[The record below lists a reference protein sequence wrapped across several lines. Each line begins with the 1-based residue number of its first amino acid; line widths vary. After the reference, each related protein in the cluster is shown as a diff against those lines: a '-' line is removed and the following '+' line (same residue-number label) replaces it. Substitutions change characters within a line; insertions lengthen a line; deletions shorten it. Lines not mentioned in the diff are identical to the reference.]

1 MLNKRSIDFIIQHEA
16 GGRAYYD
23 KVLQKPT
30 WPGGE
35 SGITIGLGYDLGYNT
50 EKQFIKDW
58 GKTLTEANIK
68 TLKTVLGL
76 KGEKAKI
83 SLKGDLLNIR
93 IPYNIAYDVFVK
105 CMVPRYYKL
114 ALTIYPGLN
123 ELNED
128 TQGAL
133 VSMVFNRGSSLN
145 GDSRKEMRAI
155 VELVKKKDYEAIAE
169 EIEKS
174 KRLWEHRGLDGLVIR
189 REAEADI
196 IRNSIA

>member
-1 MLNKRSIDFIIQHEA
+1 MINKRSIDFIIQHEA

-23 KVLQKPT
+23 KVLQKPI

-35 SGITIGLGYDLGYNT
+35 SGVTIGLGYDLGYNT

-58 GKTLTEANIK
+58 GKVLSEPNVK
-68 TLKTVLGL
+68 TLKTVIGFKGQKAKLSL
-76 KGEKAKI
+76 KGE
-83 SLKGDLLNIR
+83 LLNIR

-105 CMVPRYYKL
+105 CSIPRYYKL
-114 ALTIYPGLN
+114 ALTIYPNLK

-133 VSMVFNRGSSLN
+133 VSMVFNRGASLN

-155 VELVKKKDYEAIAE
+155 VDLVKNKDYEGIAE

-174 KRLWEHRGLDGLVIR
+174 KRLWEHKGLDGLVIR
-189 REAEADI
+189 REAEADM

>member
-68 TLKTVLGL
+68 TLKTVIGL

-114 ALTIYPGLN
+114 ALTIYPGMN

-128 TQGAL
+128 TKGAL

>member
-114 ALTIYPGLN
+114 ALTIYPGMN

>member
-1 MLNKRSIDFIIQHEA
+1 MLNKKSIDFIIQHEA

-35 SGITIGLGYDLGYNT
+35 SGITIGLGYDLGYNS
-50 EKQFIKDW
+50 EKQFKTDW
-58 GKTLTEANIK
+58 GKTLSEANIK

-83 SLKGDLLNIR
+83 SLKGELLNIR

-105 CMVPRYYKL
+105 CSVPRFYKL
-114 ALTIYPGLN
+114 ALSIYPGLS

-133 VSMVFNRGSSLN
+133 VSMIFNRGASLN

-155 VELVKKKDYEAIAE
+155 VDLVKKKDYEAIAE

-189 REAEADI
+189 REAEADM
-196 IRNSIA
+196 IRDSI